1 MEAIHAYIRASECTH
16 VHAQIRVR
24 VSILCGWL
32 SARCAGSKKRK
43 RVNRNEGI
51 GTGQKEISS
60 SINFLLRSSMGGR
73 GGRGGIKERCKK
85 KRKELVW
92 QVSQVFYVL
101 CENELSICLYTVY
114 RC

>member
-1 MEAIHAYIRASECTH
+1 MHPCFRMHTRTQ
-16 VHAQIRVR
+16 VRVR

-60 SINFLLRSSMGGR
+60 SINFLLRSSMGEG
-73 GGRGGIKERCKK
+73 GGRIKERCKK

-92 QVSQVFYVL
+92 QVSMFFVKMNYRYACIL
-101 CENELSICLYTVY
+101 Y